1 MKQVNLKLSVNEVNM
16 VLKALGQFPYN
27 QVYETVNKI
36 HAQASEQV
44 MEDAM
49 GLKVNEDNQK
59 NSQ

>member
-16 VLKALGQFPYN
+16 VIKALGQFPYN
-27 QVYETVNKI
+27 QVCETITRI

-44 MEDAM
+44 KEDTVE
-49 GLKVNEDNQK
+49 LKVNEDIQ

>member
-16 VLKALGQFPYN
+16 VIKALGQFPYN

-44 MEDAM
+44 QQDAM
-49 GLKVNEDNQK
+49 ELQATGDNQK
-59 NSQ
+59 NTQ